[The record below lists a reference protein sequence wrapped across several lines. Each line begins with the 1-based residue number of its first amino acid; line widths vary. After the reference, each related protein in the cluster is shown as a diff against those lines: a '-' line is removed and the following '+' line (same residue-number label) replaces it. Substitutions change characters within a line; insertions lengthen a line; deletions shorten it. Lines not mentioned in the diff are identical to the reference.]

1 MAFLLLNNPYMEIDQ
16 IIAENLRA
24 LMNGSENL
32 NTLKKLSA
40 KSKVGF
46 GTVRR
51 TRNGDGNITVQNL
64 EKIAHAFEKT
74 AIDLLTKQPNKGL
87 YQQPEE
93 QPTSTRFTLH
103 QNSPDEADL
112 LRGYKDASSEV
123 RQILLTTARQA
134 MQKKPKAADQ

>member
-1 MAFLLLNNPYMEIDQ
+1 MAFILLDNPYMEIDQ
-16 IIAENLRA
+16 IIAENLRD
-24 LMNGSENL
+24 LMKESENL

-74 AIDLLTKQPNKGL
+74 AVYLLTKQSNNL
-87 YQQPEE
+87 YKQPEDQQP
-93 QPTSTRFTLH
+93 SARFTLH

-112 LRGYKDASSEV
+112 LRGYQAASAEV
-123 RQILLTTARQA
+123 RQIMLNAARSSL
-134 MQKKPKAADQ
+134 QKKPKAADQ